1 MRDQN
6 EQRSDDD
13 TPIEFSVSL
22 RLKPKSVAMIKRFGD
37 EFGLSSKGATISRI
51 LDELFCVDDDAN
63 ALQ

>member
-1 MRDQN
+1 MSDQN

-37 EFGLSSKGATISRI
+37 EFGLKSNSATISRI
-51 LDELFCVDDDAN
+51 LDELLCGDDN
-63 ALQ
+63 ATELQ

>member
-22 RLKPKSVAMIKRFGD
+22 RLKPKSVAMIKRLGD

-51 LDELFCVDDDAN
+51 LDELFCGDDNGN

>member
-1 MRDQN
+1 MSDQN

-37 EFGLSSKGATISRI
+37 EFGLKSNDATISRI
-51 LDELFCVDDDAN
+51 LDELLCGDDN
-63 ALQ
+63 ATELQ